1 MVYLLKMVI
10 FHGKLLNN
18 QMVNELFRYNKYCCS
33 DGSKQWRLIIPELY
47 PKVTVDPFNLVGTTG
62 PFWFVPSRFWWSTA
76 IGASSGQA
84 QGLGSRSPGGW
95 YLRGFSFQVSN
106 DWNRI
111 GVTVTMQF
119 PGWTFRLMI
128 LEFIQIRFS
137 MVFGHGTLFWWKMA
151 NEMCKMPLTDEF
163 PIGSGDFL
171 QIASV
176 PRFEILSPWY
186 EIPAF
191 YGSKCTV
198 SSPAKAWFLEVFV
211 LWTGEGTINWSPCW
225 IQHWSEMSE
234 NRGHHFQPV
243 SALSPASAGDSG
255 LPKRL
260 RLVTS

>member
-1 MVYLLKMVI
+1 MDQ
-10 FHGKLLNN
+10 NN
-18 QMVNELFRYNKYCCS
+18 EDYTEITPKCDSRSFQPRGHDWSFLVRAEQVLMKHRDRCKFR
-33 DGSKQWRLIIPELY
+33 
-47 PKVTVDPFNLVGTTG
+47 TG
-62 PFWFVPSRFWWSTA
+62 
-76 IGASSGQA
+76 

-128 LEFIQIRFS
+128 LEFSVMVPFS
-137 MVFGHGTLFWWKMA
+137 DGRWQMKWY
-151 NEMCKMPLTDEF
+151 EMCKMPLTDEF

-186 EIPAF
+186 DIPAF

-198 SSPAKAWFLEVFV
+198 SPAKAWFLRGLCFGR
-211 LWTGEGTINWSPCW
+211 TGEGIINWSLCW
-225 IQHWSEMSE
+225 IPHWSQMSE